1 MIIDANTIFCEN
13 LAVRGAEVKS
23 GTVILSALQ
32 KPGKAE
38 PIPLRVM
45 VPEGFAGGTSMTF
58 TFQQAD
64 SEDGEFADVP
74 GASFEMTANQLAK
87 GSILPIRF
95 VPAGVEKPVLR
106 LAMTPT
112 GTFTAGKITALIGRE
127 DVISL

>member
-1 MIIDANTIFCEN
+1 MLIDANTIFCEGQ
-13 LAVRGAEVKS
+13 AVRGAEVQS
-23 GTVILSALQ
+23 HTVILSALQ

-45 VPEGFAGGTSMTF
+45 VPEGFAGGTSVTF

-64 SEDGEFADVP
+64 AEDGDFADVP
-74 GASFEMTANQLAK
+74 GASFEMLTDQLAK

-95 VPAGVEKPVLR
+95 VPAGADKPVLR
-106 LAMTPT
+106 LVMTPS